1 MSPVQLYFASSNP
14 GKLRDF
20 SGMALPLQLLPD
32 FEIFPPAIENGDSFS
47 ANARIKASHYSR
59 LSNTNAWIVA
69 DDSGLEVDALGGAP
83 GIHSARFGGRH
94 GDDEA
99 NNRLLLERLRG
110 VPELRRTGR
119 FVCVLALAH
128 GGEVQAEF
136 QGVAEGLILQSP
148 RGHDGFGYDPLFYS
162 PAAHCCFA
170 ELTPEKKAR
179 FSHRGQAARALQ
191 AWIMRN
197 VV

>member
-1 MSPVQLYFASSNP
+1 MLLYFASSNP

-20 SGMALPLQLLPD
+20 SGMDLPLQLLPD
-32 FEIFPPAIENGDSFS
+32 FPALPEAIENGGSFA

-59 LSNTNAWIVA
+59 LSSHSGWIVA

-83 GIHSARFGGRH
+83 GVNSALFCGRH

-110 VPELRRTGR
+110 VPTERRTGR
-119 FVCVLALAH
+119 FICVLVLAR
-128 GGEVQAEF
+128 GGEVKAEF
-136 QGVAEGLILQSP
+136 QGAAEGLILESP
-148 RGHDGFGYDPLFYS
+148 RGAHGFGYDPLFYS
-162 PAAHCCFA
+162 PAAGRGFA
-170 ELTPEKKAR
+170 ELTPEEKAR

-191 AWIMRN
+191 AWLKQN
-197 VV
+197 A